1 MIFLLFQLT
10 GLRLA
15 PEKAPG
21 GGQLSADYAGGKGD
35 PSENWSTISLNS
47 SAHTTPASYKK
58 GSLLFNFINSRAFC
72 FICFASNFLIYSNYL
87 FRTLGPFI

>member
-1 MIFLLFQLT
+1 MT

-58 GSLLFNFINSRAFC
+58 GRVESNFINSSVFGL
-72 FICFASNFLIYSNYL
+72 ICYASNF
-87 FRTLGPFI
+87 

>member
-1 MIFLLFQLT
+1 MILLLFQLT

-58 GSLLFNFINSRAFC
+58 GRVSFNFINLSVFGL
-72 FICFASNFLIYSNYL
+72 ICYASNF
-87 FRTLGPFI
+87 